1 MLFSPDIDPGDCVA
15 VGDIHGRSD
24 LLDLF
29 LDYVRGS
36 GARVIFLGDLI
47 DRGPDDLG
55 VLDRVKRLLDD
66 PESHGLESVTAL
78 RGNHEQMF
86 INAMEGPFQ
95 DAMLWVQNG
104 GNTEMMHAM
113 AAEHLEWL
121 KTTPHYV
128 TVGDTLFVHGG
139 VLPGQ
144 DPAVT
149 LAEGKGDTLLWMRDP
164 FLRYGGDLHLWSDT
178 LKRVVHGHT
187 PQDVFPVV
195 VHDRVGIDTGAV
207 YTGVLTAYNA
217 TQDTFHQFV
226 DETGKTTEER
236 RRILHR

>member
-1 MLFSPDIDPGDCVA
+1 
-15 VGDIHGRSD
+15 
-24 LLDLF
+24 
-29 LDYVRGS
+29 
-36 GARVIFLGDLI
+36 
-47 DRGPDDLG
+47 
-55 VLDRVKRLLDD
+55 
-66 PESHGLESVTAL
+66 
-78 RGNHEQMF
+78 MF

-95 DAMLWVQNG
+95 DAMLWIQNG
-104 GNTEMMHAM
+104 GNTEAMHTM

-139 VLPGQ
+139 VFPGQ

-149 LAEGKGDTLLWMRDP
+149 LANGKGDTLLWMRDP
-164 FLRYGGDLHLWSDT
+164 FLSYGGDLHLWSDT

-187 PQDVFPVV
+187 PQDVLPVM

-217 TQDTFHQFV
+217 TQDTFHQFF
-226 DETGKTTEER
+226 DDTGRTIEER